1 MDVEHK
7 NEIIREEAQEIREE
21 PMYIWIAE
29 NKDDLIK
36 EFLVDFEDDLDMFCR
51 EQYQEMIDPK
61 C

>member
-1 MDVEHK
+1 MDLEHK
-7 NEIIREEAQEIREE
+7 NEIIREEAREIREE

-36 EFLVDFEDDLDMFCR
+36 EFLIDFEDDLDMFCR
-51 EQYQEMIDPK
+51 EQK